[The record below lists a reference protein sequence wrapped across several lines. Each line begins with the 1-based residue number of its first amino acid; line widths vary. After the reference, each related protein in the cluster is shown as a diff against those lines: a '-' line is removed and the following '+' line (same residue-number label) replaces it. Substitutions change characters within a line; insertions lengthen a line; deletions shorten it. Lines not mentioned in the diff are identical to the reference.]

1 MRKAASLLVVALT
14 LSLMVAAQ
22 NTNSTAP
29 GQQSPATS
37 SPSTGN
43 NPNPSDTARPQ
54 SSMPPDQSA
63 AQASQSQSTTT
74 TNQNTT
80 NSNAAQS
87 NSPQQSNAQD
97 NSQNG
102 GFGNRNAEPA
112 GGPHIATGTEIRAT
126 LDTPLSTKTSKQGD
140 QFTATVVEPVRTADG
155 AIAIPAGAKIQGEVS
170 ESEQGKTLPSIRGK
184 GRLNLRFRDVQL
196 PDGTSLP
203 LAATLI
209 SVNEA
214 KGGSAGKTDNEGE
227 IQSGTNGKTAA
238 KNVGIGA
245 GIGTVAGLIF
255 GSALKGLAIGALAG
269 GGYVLAQNG
278 KDVNLPAQT
287 GMRLRLDRN
296 VSVPASAVQRQ

>member
-1 MRKAASLLVVALT
+1 MRKAASLLVVAMTLGLT
-14 LSLMVAAQ
+14 AAAQ
-22 NTNSTAP
+22 TTNSSAP

-43 NPNPSDTARPQ
+43 NSTPSDPARPQ
-54 SSMPPDQSA
+54 SSMPPDQTNGQA
-63 AQASQSQSTTT
+63 AQPA
-74 TNQNTT
+74 NTT
-80 NSNAAQS
+80 NTTDQNNAPNQS
-87 NSPQQSNAQD
+87 NSTQQTNE
-97 NSQNG
+97 
-102 GFGNRNAEPA
+102 GFGNRDAQPTV
-112 GGPHIATGTEIRAT
+112 GPHIATGTEIRAT

-140 QFTATVVEPVRTADG
+140 QFTATVVEPVRSADG
-155 AIAIPAGAKIQGEVS
+155 AVVIPSGAKIQGEVS
-170 ESEQGKTLPSIRGK
+170 ESEEGKTLPSIRGK

-214 KGGSAGKTDNEGE
+214 KGGSAGKTNNEGE
-227 IQSGTNGKTAA
+227 VQSGTSGKTAA

-278 KDVNLPAQT
+278 KEVNLPAQT
-287 GMRLRLDRN
+287 GMRLRVDRN
-296 VSVPASAVQRQ
+296 ISVPASAVQRQ